1 MNDKVGR
8 RAWLGRLGVVA
19 AVVMLGASLGGCRK
33 SDGGGGEETIKIGAF
48 FSLSGSDSTFG
59 IDSKE
64 GIELALEEQNAKGG
78 VKGKK
83 VRVLFEDNK
92 SNPQEASNKV
102 RQLIDRDKVVA
113 VLGEVASSR
122 SLAGGLIANTKKVPM
137 VTPSSTAIEVTQGR
151 EYVFRACFTDDMQG
165 ELGAE
170 FATKTLGKSKVAI
183 LFVAQ
188 DAYSSGL
195 ADAFRKSV
203 TKLGATIVADKGYQK
218 GETNFTTYL
227 SELKSAGPDL
237 IYVPVYYTDMV
248 GIGRQAKALDIP
260 GSMFLGGDGWDS
272 EDLLRGA
279 AAELEGAYFTNHY
292 APDVPWPGSQA
303 FVTAYKTKFNREPS
317 SLAAQAYDAA
327 KLLFDAI
334 ERTSEPS
341 PQAIRDALAETRG
354 FQGATGTISMDA
366 NRNAQKPLVVVQV
379 RGGKFAYHSTVGDTV
394 ESAAK

>member
-1 MNDKVGR
+1 MDRKLGR
-8 RAWLGRLGVVA
+8 RTLLGHLGVWA
-19 AVVMLGASLGGCRK
+19 AVAILGTSLGGCRK
-33 SDGGGGEETIKIGAF
+33 SDGGGEDTIRIGAF

-64 GIELALEEQNAKGG
+64 GIELATEEQNAKGG

-122 SLAGGLIANTKKVPM
+122 SLAGGLVANTKKIPM

-165 ELGAE
+165 HLGAE

-195 ADAFRKSV
+195 ADSFRKSV
-203 TKLGATIVADKGYQK
+203 TKLGGTIVADKGYQK

-227 SELKSAGPDL
+227 SEIKSAGPEV

-248 GIGRQAKALDIP
+248 SIARQAKALDIP

-279 AAELEGAYFTNHY
+279 ANELEGAYFTNHY
-292 APDVPWPGSQA
+292 APDVPWPNSQA
-303 FVTAYKTKFNREPS
+303 FVTAYKARFNREPS
-317 SLAAQAYDAA
+317 SLAAQAYDSA

-334 ERTSEPS
+334 ERANEIT
-341 PQAIRDALAETRG
+341 PQAIRDALAQTKG
-354 FQGATGTISMDA
+354 FQGATGTITMDEH
-366 NRNAQKPLVVVQV
+366 RNAQKPLVVVQV
-379 RGGKFAYHSTVGDTV
+379 RDGKFAYHSTVGGTV
-394 ESAAK
+394 ESASN

>member
-1 MNDKVGR
+1 MIGR
-8 RAWLGRLGVVA
+8 RAILGRLAIFA
-19 AVVMLGASLGGCRK
+19 AVGLLGASSSSCRK
-33 SDGGGGEETIKIGAF
+33 AGGGGDHITVGAF

-64 GIELALEEQNAKGG
+64 GIELATLEQNGQGG
-78 VKGKK
+78 VKGKQ
-83 VRVLFEDNK
+83 VRVLYEDDK

-113 VLGEVASSR
+113 LLGEVASSR

-151 EYVFRACFTDDMQG
+151 DYVFRACFTDDMQG
-165 ELGAE
+165 RLGAE

-195 ADAFRKSV
+195 ADAFRQSAKA
-203 TKLGATIVADKGYQK
+203 LGATIVADKGYQK

-227 SELKSAGPDL
+227 SELKAAGPEL
-237 IYVPVYYTDMV
+237 VYVPVYYTDMV
-248 GIGRQAKALDIP
+248 PIARQAKALGMP
-260 GSMFLGGDGWDS
+260 GSTFLGGDGWDS

-279 AAELEGAYFTNHY
+279 KAELEGAYFTNHY

-303 FVTAYKTKFNREPS
+303 FVSAYREKFGREPS
-317 SLAAQAYDAA
+317 SLAAQAYDSAR
-327 KLLFDAI
+327 LLFDAI
-334 ERTSEPS
+334 ERAHEVS
-341 PQAIRDALAETRG
+341 PQAIRDSLAQTKG
-354 FQGATGTISMDA
+354 FQGATGTISMDEQ
-366 NRNAQKPLVVVQV
+366 RNAQKPLVVVQI
-379 RGGKFAYHSTVGDTV
+379 REGKFAYHATVGGET
-394 ESAAK
+394 SPASK